1 MAYDARQV
9 ANWFIMR
16 ARRDGRVLTIMS
28 ILKLTYIAHGMH
40 LAEKGEPLFRN
51 EIQAWRYGPVIV
63 DVYRASRKQ
72 GMKISE
78 ILSGKPDIEGS
89 AVIQLL
95 EKVWNKYSNRTSSE
109 LSKLTHIPGGP
120 WDLARKIGGWNAP
133 IPDGLILQH
142 YFAKADRGG
151 KACRFEDKD
160 SDKVRDGVSLGANVA
175 GQGDV

>member
-1 MAYDARQV
+1 MAYDACQV
-9 ANWFIMR
+9 ADWFIMR
-16 ARRDGRVLTIMS
+16 ARRDKRVLTIMS

-63 DVYRASRKQ
+63 DVYHASHKQ

-78 ILSGKPDIEGS
+78 PLSVKPSIEDS

-109 LSKLTHIPGGP
+109 LSKLTHVPEGP

-133 IPDGLILQH
+133 IPNGLILQH
-142 YFAKADRGG
+142 YLAKTDEGREA
-151 KACRFEDKD
+151 
-160 SDKVRDGVSLGANVA
+160 
-175 GQGDV
+175 

>member
-1 MAYDARQV
+1 MAYDACQV

-28 ILKLTYIAHGMH
+28 ILKLTYIAHGIH
-40 LAEKGEPLFRN
+40 LAEKSKPLFRN

-63 DVYRASRKQ
+63 DVYHASRKQ

-78 ILSGKPDIEGS
+78 PLSGKPNIEDT

-109 LSKLTHIPGGP
+109 LSKLTHVLGGA
-120 WDLARKIGGWNAP
+120 LGSRK
-133 IPDGLILQH
+133 
-142 YFAKADRGG
+142 KDRGVER
-151 KACRFEDKD
+151 ANSRRFD
-160 SDKVRDGVSLGANVA
+160 SATLSC
-175 GQGDV
+175 